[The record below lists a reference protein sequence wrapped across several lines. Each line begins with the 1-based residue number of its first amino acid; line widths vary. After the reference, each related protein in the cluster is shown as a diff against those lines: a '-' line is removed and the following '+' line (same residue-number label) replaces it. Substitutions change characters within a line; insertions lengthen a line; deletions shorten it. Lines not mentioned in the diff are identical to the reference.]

1 MNALAADGIR
11 QIREHQY
18 YTDMEYHG
26 VETIILFGIAFSG
39 KKVCAKVEER

>member
-26 VETIILFGIAFSG
+26 VETIILFGIAFSYLL
-39 KKVCAKVEER
+39 CSWQIML